1 MSDRRRALRAG
12 AVACAL
18 GLVILGAALA
28 PAQAQDELP
37 VDVPLADGDFAGY
50 VGIGDGRRLYL
61 ECHGAGSPTVILE
74 AGLRSRSDFWSE
86 RTDETVGQT
95 VFPGIA
101 RFTRVCAYDRPGTTL
116 GTTDF
121 SRSDPVPMPRTARDA
136 VADLRALI
144 KAAPIPGPHVLV
156 GHSTGGLIVRMYA
169 SLYPKRVAG
178 LVLVDALSEFLR
190 RGLTP
195 DQLAAYDELNNG
207 PLPGLEQ
214 YTDLEQILFRPS
226 FEQMTPDRAPASAPR
241 DAVRRHLA
249 GTRLPAARRPAG
261 GADHGRGR
269 AGLARVPEGAR
280 EPAPGGPTPDRR
292 TQPALHHVQ
301 PAAPDHPQRALGR
314 RSGSARALR
323 SGGAVERGWEL
334 GGGQ

>member
-1 MSDRRRALRAG
+1 M
-12 AVACAL
+12 
-18 GLVILGAALA
+18 
-28 PAQAQDELP
+28 
-37 VDVPLADGDFAGY
+37 
-50 VGIGDGRRLYL
+50 
-61 ECHGAGSPTVILE
+61 
-74 AGLRSRSDFWSE
+74 
-86 RTDETVGQT
+86 
-95 VFPGIA
+95 FPGVA

-116 GTTDF
+116 GTTEF

-144 KAAPIPGPHVLV
+144 KAAPIRGPHVLV

-195 DQLAAYDELNNG
+195 EQLAAYDELNNG

-226 FEQMTPDRAPASAPR
+226 FEQMTRIA
-241 DAVRRHLA
+241 RRHP
-249 GTRLPAARRPAG
+249 LPAMPFVVISRGLAFPLPDGLPAG
-261 GADHGRGR
+261 LTTDVVERAWRESQGRSRACSRGA
-269 AGLARVPEGAR
+269 P
-280 EPAPGGPTPDRR
+280 PDRR

-314 RSGSARALR
+314 RSGSPPSAEGDPPDCQSRQFQKR
-323 SGGAVERGWEL
+323 SLLFIR
-334 GGGQ
+334 